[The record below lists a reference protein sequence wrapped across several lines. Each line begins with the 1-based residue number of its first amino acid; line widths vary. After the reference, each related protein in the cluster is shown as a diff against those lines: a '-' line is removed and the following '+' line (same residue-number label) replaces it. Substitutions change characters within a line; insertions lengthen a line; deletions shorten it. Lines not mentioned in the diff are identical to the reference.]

1 MKTVNFN
8 ENNFIMDYMVSP
20 SAAIA
25 KGSCIARR
33 KYACQE
39 PTDQELNSPAFRRFV
54 AKVMDDAL
62 NGHGRNRSNGNVA

>member
-25 KGSCIARR
+25 KGSCMARR
-33 KYACQE
+33 KYACQG
-39 PTDQELNSPAFRRFV
+39 PTDEELNSPAFRRFV

-62 NGHGRNRSNGNVA
+62 NGHDRNRSNGNVA